1 MAQLLQRTQCQ
12 IPVPVPASSQPPVTP
27 APGECN
33 KPLDSEGTCTD
44 VHTPYLKLKIIKH
57 GLERWLRG

>member
-1 MAQLLQRTQCQ
+1 MAQLFQRIQFQ
-12 IPVPVPASSQPPVTP
+12 IPVPMSGSSQPPVTP

-57 GLERWLRG
+57 L